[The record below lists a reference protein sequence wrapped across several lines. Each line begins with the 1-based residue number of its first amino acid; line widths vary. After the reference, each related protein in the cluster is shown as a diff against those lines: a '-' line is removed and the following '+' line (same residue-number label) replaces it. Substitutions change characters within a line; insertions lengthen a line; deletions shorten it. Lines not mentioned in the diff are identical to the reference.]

1 MTSYSKDRLKLIAQ
15 GITGSKIWA
24 YEDTGIL
31 ADIEESAGFFTNAGD
46 MGIDTGDFLFLK
58 AKDGIL
64 NKTVRGAAIGIVQ
77 DTGATQGT
85 VGLSVLIGDTS

>member
-24 YEDTGIL
+24 YEDTG
-31 ADIEESAGFFTNAGD
+31 
-46 MGIDTGDFLFLK
+46 
-58 AKDGIL
+58 
-64 NKTVRGAAIGIVQ
+64 
-77 DTGATQGT
+77 ATQGT